1 MLFILGAGS
10 ARLGLDAADTCTYA
24 QSTSMSAAILSIGTE
39 LTRGEL
45 LNANACWLGARLTEL
60 GFDVVEHA
68 TIADDSAQIA
78 ATVVRFGRQVKVL
91 VVTGGLGPTSDDMT
105 AAAVAELLGVPVL
118 PEPASLEALRARYR
132 AQGRTATPMQ
142 ERMAHLPQGARALPN
157 PVGSAVGFALSVG
170 EARVY
175 FMPGVP
181 GEMRAIFDQHIAAEL
196 APLAPNDRH
205 QEHLRCFGLTES
217 QVASRLVDLEPGGRA
232 HRPGVSIGYRAH
244 FGDIEVKVL
253 AQAADR
259 EVARALSVEVAAQAR
274 ERLGAAVYGGRGDS
288 YPAVLGARLRAR
300 GLTLAVAESC
310 TGGLVGKLLTDV
322 PGSSDY
328 LLLDVISYANLAKQ
342 RVLGVEPALLE
353 RHGAVSAEVVAAM
366 AEGVRR
372 SVDAELAVAIT
383 GIAGPGGG
391 SAEKPVGTVWFALA
405 RRGAATRT
413 EVQRFMGDRERV
425 RHLSADFALAL
436 VGQAIEGS
444 A

>member
-1 MLFILGAGS
+1 
-10 ARLGLDAADTCTYA
+10 
-24 QSTSMSAAILSIGTE
+24 MSAAILSIGTE

-68 TIADDSAQIA
+68 TIADDSAEIA
-78 ATVVRFGRQVKVL
+78 ATVVRFGRQVKLL

-105 AAAVAELLGVPVL
+105 AAAVAAALGVAVVPD
-118 PEPASLEALRARYR
+118 PASLDALRARYQ

-157 PVGSAVGFALSVG
+157 AVGSAPGFALTLG
-170 EARVY
+170 EARMY

-181 GEMRAIFDQHIAAEL
+181 GEMRAIFEDWIAPEV

-217 QVASRLVDLEPGGRA
+217 QVASRLVDLEPGGSA
-232 HRPGVSIGYRAH
+232 HRSGVSIGYRAH

-259 EVARALSVEVAAQAR
+259 AAARALALEVADEAR
-274 ERLGAAVYGGRGDS
+274 ARLGNVVYGGRGDS
-288 YPAVLGARLRAR
+288 YPAVLGERLRAR

-322 PGSSDY
+322 AGSSDY
-328 LLLDVISYANLAKQ
+328 LLLDVVSYANLAKQ
-342 RVLGVEPALLE
+342 RVLAVPPALLE
-353 RHGAVSAEVVAAM
+353 RHGAVSGEVAAAM
-366 AEGVRR
+366 AEGVRQ
-372 SVDAELAVAIT
+372 SVDAHLAVAIT

-405 RRGAATRT
+405 ERGAATRT

-425 RHLSADFALAL
+425 RRLSADFALAL
-436 VGQAIEGS
+436 VGQAIERS